1 MFPPPPNLAKIL
13 HGLHYGLRVATA
25 QIKAGDEADHPQ
37 DVPAIWDALWAHW
50 LISLVIGVPMLG
62 LWAVP
67 SALLSFAVLS
77 LLITMLYPLASYYAV
92 QGFGLS
98 HRYPPFI
105 ITMTWLNN
113 FREVFA
119 LVLFVSVNILPT
131 SAILFV
137 LAPVAIWILWAFW
150 RGATQSLGASGWV
163 GFLMLVLLLTV
174 QMFAYALASGMPS
187 GVVSP

>member
-1 MFPPPPNLAKIL
+1 MFPPPPNLAKII
-13 HGLHYGLRVATA
+13 HGLIYGLRVATA
-25 QIKAGDEADHPQ
+25 QIKAGNPNDHPQ

-50 LISLVIGVPMLG
+50 LISLAIGVPMLG
-62 LWAVP
+62 LWAIP

-77 LLITMLYPLASYYAV
+77 LLITMLYPVASYYAL
-92 QGFGLS
+92 QGLGLG

-119 LVLFVSVNILPT
+119 VVLFFSINTIPV
-131 SAILFV
+131 SAILFL

-150 RGATQSLGASGWV
+150 RGATQSLATNGWV
-163 GFLMLVLLLTV
+163 GFLMLVLLLV
-174 QMFAYALASGMPS
+174 VHMLAYALTSRVASL
-187 GVVSP
+187 